1 MWVLPHL
8 SPTPTIAL
16 GEGENGKEKN
26 KPKPEPQQSNS
37 YAFITVLS
45 SRQETSLCKKQVHRI
60 PTALL
65 QGKLKSSLP
74 LTAVL
79 FPAACHHQQ
88 GLAEAVQQR
97 GRRAGSAFNKHLPCR
112 NSGQHT
118 DGPADLSSDLGSQD
132 LATATLH
139 LSDGFIYTHLP

>member
-1 MWVLPHL
+1 M
-8 SPTPTIAL
+8 
-16 GEGENGKEKN
+16 
-26 KPKPEPQQSNS
+26 
-37 YAFITVLS
+37 
-45 SRQETSLCKKQVHRI
+45 QETSAQGIKA
-60 PTALL
+60 PS

-79 FPAACHHQQ
+79 FPVARHHQQ

-97 GRRAGSAFNKHLPCR
+97 GPGRRAGSTFNKHLPCH

-118 DGPADLSSDLGSQD
+118 DRPADLGSDLGSQD

-139 LSDGFIYTHLP
+139 LSVYLYSSTLNHHRGPGRGF